1 MTNGILFNT
10 EKGSRVID
18 EEFMVPEFIG
28 KVALNPAPYISGLF
42 SSGNVGVTPYYTN
55 SHQVNGLPDSGGRDI
70 IIFWRYPDANG
81 EDIWFYPT
89 SSVVT
94 PVNGSVPGM
103 NIYRRN
109 GSVLPSMPVG
119 YCFAIGRAIASA
131 STYGMRSWDGTGKLI
146 FDSGNLSLK
155 IESFSSISYG
165 YQISNYVIP
174 AASNAAIL
182 LPDTYHISDVS
193 VGDAPGYP
201 GSGNSQFYEDR
212 GGVRRNGATFSTYM
226 ATVAAYYSRGAEYDR
241 DGSSHSGNAADLSM
255 PIINASLYD

>member
-28 KVALNPAPYISGLF
+28 KVTLNPTPHISGLF
-42 SSGNVGVTPYYTN
+42 TGGNVGVTPYYTN
-55 SHQVNGLPDSGGRDI
+55 AHRINQLPDSGGRAI
-70 IIFWRYPDANG
+70 MTFWRYPDANG

-89 SSVVT
+89 SSVATTVD
-94 PVNGSVPGM
+94 GSVPGM

-109 GSVLPSMPVG
+109 GGVLPILPVG

-131 STYGMRSWDGTGKLI
+131 NIYGMRSWDGAGKLI

-155 IESFSSISYG
+155 IESFSLVSYG
-165 YQISNYVIP
+165 YQISNCVIP

-182 LPDTYHISDVS
+182 LPDTYNISDVS

-226 ATVAAYYSRGAEYDR
+226 ATVAAYYFRGAEYDL
-241 DGSSHSGNAADLSM
+241 DGSSHSGNAGDLSM